1 MFFSTPPNHVL
12 PTMDTL
18 AEYRFKMPQALAKL
32 MQKYKL
38 GYQTEIH

>member
-18 AEYRFKMPQALAKL
+18 SESRFKMPQGLAQM